1 MWKKYN
7 NFENI
12 TLGLPRIKEVRAIKG
27 QKSDKSVK
35 SKYRKRGDKWEGRVR
50 IKGEQYSL
58 YDIDERRL
66 DLRIET
72 VKDNYEKLLQIEEQ
86 YKSFVGTIEILNEKY
101 NEELFANAKK
111 LYNILVDAIEETKY
125 KLYEAVNKTYMSINN
140 MYARF
145 RAFVPKK
152 YKYTRKKVKEWFYEW
167 LWNYKRFKAGGTFK
181 GYVSKTKNHII
192 KNIGDKYLDEV
203 TREDIQNIINNMVEK
218 KYKSSTIKQVYLLL
232 NEGFE
237 QAVKSRYLEETPTVD
252 IDRPKLENNIM
263 EAVDIDVEKKLIDIF
278 KNDEMCYPFAVLID
292 TGLRTSELCRYK
304 MGKC

>member
-1 MWKKYN
+1 M
-7 NFENI
+7 
-12 TLGLPRIKEVRAIKG
+12 RAIKG

-111 LYNILVDAIEETKY
+111 LYNILVDAIKETKY

-292 TGLRTSELCRYK
+292 IGRKFFENIK
-304 MGKC
+304 IIHIKKKKK

>member
-1 MWKKYN
+1 MKILHLCFLDTK
-7 NFENI
+7 EVSK
-12 TLGLPRIKEVRAIKG
+12 IKE
-27 QKSDKSVK
+27 QKSNKSVK
-35 SKYRKRGDKWEGRVR
+35 SKNRKRGDKWEGRVR
-50 IKGEQYSL
+50 VRGEQYSL

-66 DLRIET
+66 DARKECIS
-72 VKDNYEKLLQIEEQ
+72 DNYEKLIQIEDQ

-101 NEELFANAKK
+101 NEELFADAKK
-111 LYNILVDAIEETKY
+111 TYNILLDAIEDRKY

-145 RAFVPKK
+145 NAFVPKT

-167 LWNYKRFKAGGTFK
+167 LWNYKRFKAGGTFR

-192 KNIGDKYLDEV
+192 KNIGEKYLDEV

-237 QAVKSRYLEETPTVD
+237 QAVKSKHLEEIPTVD
-252 IDRPKLENNIM
+252 IDRPRVENNIM